1 MSRNMSSPMFRRPK
15 RRKKTDYT
23 KDNTKDNTD
32 VDKHIAPN
40 SSCPQNFKDT
50 SEEACISNSSTL
62 SGHTSE
68 ICDNPLQS
76 TKHIPVLLETPLSG
90 NVVKASIFHGSA
102 MLPNSLKLSNKQTWT
117 TFMKILK
124 QKETQP
130 IVVWG
135 QSGVGKTFGVKQCA
149 TAMGYSV
156 FEIEPSSLDSIYSL
170 KKWLIHIGGEKT
182 LLGPRIILVDAVEGI
197 DQSYMN
203 CIQEYLKKRSSKCA
217 PIVFICDDIYAMS
230 IRMFMQKIPSKLRLF
245 QPSNDVLTNIA
256 KNSFAKHINI
266 KDIKIFVDHC
276 NGNLRKLKNTLLQ
289 WNAMQY
295 VLHDPCIKVI
305 LHTQLV
311 NFKPHTFVKTNL
323 KTRPKLKMKHFFDQ
337 SDIPVSI
344 FGSTSELI
352 KHKCSIETW
361 ERCATLS
368 TLEKLLH
375 DNFCNIT
382 DDIDLCSTIT
392 DNMSEIHLIPSDY
405 HSFIFGSTF
414 QLIKV
419 QDFKLTLAPMI
430 HINNTK
436 SIPSCVSEYENQFSQ
451 LDIPK
456 LLKDSQTCDIEKN
469 HI

>member
-1 MSRNMSSPMFRRPK
+1 MFRRPK
-15 RRKKTDYT
+15 RRKKTDN
-23 KDNTKDNTD
+23 NTEDKTD
-32 VDKHIAPN
+32 VDMYIAPDN
-40 SSCPQNFKDT
+40 SCQQNFKDT
-50 SEEACISNSSTL
+50 SEEAFISNSSTL
-62 SGHTSE
+62 HGHESE
-68 ICDNPLQS
+68 IGDNPLRN
-76 TKHIPVLLETPLSG
+76 TKPIPVLLETPLSE
-90 NVVKASIFHGSA
+90 NVVRASTFHGSA

-117 TFMKILK
+117 AFMKILK

-149 TAMGYSV
+149 TAMGYRV

-170 KKWLIHIGGEKT
+170 KKWLLHIGGEKT

-197 DQSYMN
+197 DQSYIK
-203 CIQEYLKKRSSKCA
+203 CIQEYLKKRSTKCA

-230 IRMFMQKIPSKLRLF
+230 IRMFMQKIQTKLRLF
-245 QPSNDVLTNIA
+245 RPSDDVLTNIA

-289 WNAMQY
+289 WHAMQY
-295 VLHDPCIKVI
+295 VSHDQYIKVS

-311 NFKPHTFVKTNL
+311 NSKPHTFVKTNF

-337 SDIPVSI
+337 SDVPVSI
-344 FGSTSELI
+344 FGSTSDLI

-361 ERCATLS
+361 ERCASLS

-392 DNMSEIHLIPSDY
+392 KNMSDIQSIQSDY

-419 QDFKLTLAPMI
+419 QDFKLTLAPMM
-430 HINNTK
+430 HINHTK
-436 SIPSCVSEYENQFSQ
+436 SIPSCVSEYQDQFSQ

-456 LLKDSQTCDIEKN
+456 LLNDSQTCDTENN